1 MSSRLQMHIQK
12 HIQTSKVACLTKKVI
27 DFQPLTIFAKHSTL
41 DVSQGSE
48 YASGLLKL
56 FCCGSER
63 DTQER

>member
-1 MSSRLQMHIQK
+1 MSSRLRMHIQK
-12 HIQTSKVACLTKKVI
+12 PIQKSKVACLTKKVT
-27 DFQPLTIFAKHSTL
+27 DFQLLTIFAKHSTL